1 MKNPYGRFTMVMAP
15 SMITARLAAM
25 NLVRN
30 PANSARLSSNSVV
43 GKIVLV
49 RTNVKWD

>member
-1 MKNPYGRFTMVMAP
+1 MVMAP
-15 SMITARLAAM
+15 SMITARLAAV

-30 PANSARLSSNSVV
+30 PADNNGIIAHLLVSSSPVV

-49 RTNVKWD
+49 RTKVKWS